1 MAPKTLT
8 VKELTDAKAEF
19 ISLVPRSASRIPFR
33 VLKEDKSEK
42 AMFDLSSIGKIFKGD
57 KAAPSG
63 PEVVAYGVD
72 GTSLLDQKIQAL
84 KSAGVDVENR
94 IDNDDG
100 SVMFVQKQFSADEVV
115 PVRLSDN
122 LVAVVKGFNPYPSG
136 GTFQETLSANG
147 FCSDLATAVD
157 TVRGMILETAYT
169 TSSDRGELI
178 AKSEGLLRDFSEYV
192 VALIKALP
200 EIAFKADKAVTDAVV
215 AKAADSNIDEDET
228 EKNKDLEKS
237 PKKPDKKAEDGEDDD
252 DDDDDD
258 APEGVDAETWETMS
272 EEERKQWKK
281 DRAEAVAKETEAKEK
296 EKEPVDKSEKT
307 LDTEGLLALVSK
319 AVSDSVSAAVGAINS
334 SIEAVTAKVDGI
346 AGELKEVQGKVS
358 KTEQALGTVVAA
370 PAPTGDHEP
379 SKTIKKSCGELIGS
393 GKVWDSAFQRNV

>member
-1 MAPKTLT
+1 MTPKTLT

-84 KSAGVDVENR
+84 KAAGVDVENR

-100 SVMFVQKQFSADEVV
+100 SVMFVQKRFSADEVV

-169 TSSDRGELI
+169 TSSDRNSLV
-178 AKSEGLLRDFSEYV
+178 AKSEGLLKDFSEYV

-215 AKAADSNIDEDET
+215 
-228 EKNKDLEKS
+228 EKESGPKGNKDGEGEKTP
-237 PKKPDKKAEDGEDDD
+237 PKASDENDDDSDDD
-252 DDDDDD
+252 DKVPDG
-258 APEGVDAETWETMS
+258 ADAETYFY
-272 EEERKQWKK
+272 
-281 DRAEAVAKETEAKEK
+281 
-296 EKEPVDKSEKT
+296 
-307 LDTEGLLALVSK
+307 LFL
-319 AVSDSVSAAVGAINS
+319 
-334 SIEAVTAKVDGI
+334 
-346 AGELKEVQGKVS
+346 
-358 KTEQALGTVVAA
+358 
-370 PAPTGDHEP
+370 
-379 SKTIKKSCGELIGS
+379 
-393 GKVWDSAFQRNV
+393 F